1 METTMKQA
9 MAMST
14 AGEICTRSWRGANTA
29 HAGTFR
35 SVQGRTVPV
44 AGDDNG
50 RDLLVAGQR
59 TTGIDAVAPFTGV
72 VYPRLEA
79 PPV

>member
-1 METTMKQA
+1 METTMKKA

-14 AGEICTRSWRGANTA
+14 GSEICTRPWRGANTA

-35 SVQGRTVPV
+35 SVQGRSVPV

-50 RDLLVAGQR
+50 RDLLVADQR
-59 TTGIDAVAPFTGV
+59 TTGVDAIAPVTGV

>member
-1 METTMKQA
+1 METTMKQV

-14 AGEICTRSWRGANTA
+14 AGDICTRPWRGANTA

-35 SVQGRTVPV
+35 SVQGRTVPF
-44 AGDDNG
+44 AGLAVG
-50 RDLLVAGQR
+50 DLQVINPVR
-59 TTGIDAVAPFTGV
+59 TGDAVAPITGV
-72 VYPRLEA
+72 VDPHLEA

>member
-1 METTMKQA
+1 METTMNTA
-9 MAMST
+9 MAMS
-14 AGEICTRSWRGANTA
+14 AVRAISTRPWRGANCSLA
-29 HAGTFR
+29 AGFR
-35 SVQGRTVPV
+35 SVQGTTVSF

-50 RDLLVAGQR
+50 RDLLVADVR
-59 TTGIDAVAPFTGV
+59 TTGVDAIAPITGV

>member
-1 METTMKQA
+1 METSMKKA

-14 AGEICTRSWRGANTA
+14 VSEICMRPRRGANTA

-35 SVQGRTVPV
+35 SVQGRTVPF
-44 AGDDNG
+44 ASDSNG
-50 RDLLVAGQR
+50 RDLLVADLR
-59 TTGIDAVAPFTGV
+59 TTGVDAIAPLTGV

>member
-1 METTMKQA
+1 METSMTKA
-9 MAMST
+9 MAVST
-14 AGEICTRSWRGANTA
+14 VGDICTRPWRGANTA

-35 SVQGRTVPV
+35 SVQGRTVSFA
-44 AGDDNG
+44 AGNDG
-50 RDLLVAGQR
+50 RDLFVADVR
-59 TTGIDAVAPFTGV
+59 TSVDATAPITGV

>member
-9 MAMST
+9 MAMSN
-14 AGEICTRSWRGANTA
+14 GSNICTRPWRGANTA
-29 HAGTFR
+29 HAVIFR
-35 SVQGRTVPV
+35 SVQGRTVSF
-44 AGDDNG
+44 AGDDSG
-50 RDLLVAGQR
+50 RDLFVADVR
-59 TTGIDAVAPFTGV
+59 TTGVDAIAPLTGV